1 MKVLYRISD
10 AGYIKEKPNYVNPK
24 SVFSHFINVFVNC
37 DIYVIADNV
46 SDETYD
52 FICNNISKER
62 VTRTTL
68 SNAGAFMYA
77 VDYAIQNFKDS
88 DIVYFAE
95 DDYIYRKNAPSI
107 IEEGLTIADYSS
119 GYDHPDKYID
129 KKKGGPNPYISEG
142 GELTRVLITS
152 NSHWKYTNSTCM
164 TFAVKVKT
172 IKEDLDIY
180 RKHCSTNHPYDFEMF
195 DELIKTR
202 NRKLATSIPGVSTH
216 GETMWLSKFVDWEM
230 EFNLNTENKLIG
242 KTYRWNNGYITFK
255 IDRLETPWG
264 NGNYTIIAPF
274 IVSTTWN
281 NFNHILIFSKD
292 YNKYTSTRTYP
303 ADLDYTTGNLDTSPL
318 SQKHGTLT
326 LKHGIFR
333 DEIPEQ
339 IMSLKFLTGN
349 EKVLELGANIGRN
362 SLIIASILKDSRNL
376 VTLECNINIA
386 RELSENRDINK
397 FNFHVEPSAMSKRQ
411 LIQRSWDTIVS
422 DVVLDGYTKV
432 NTITFDELV
441 RKYNIEFDTLV
452 ADCEGA
458 LYYILMDMPEMLEK
472 INFIMMENDYH
483 DLEHKKFVDSVLMKA
498 GFECVYKEAGGW
510 GPCHDFFYEAWRKS
524 A

>member
-62 VTRTTL
+62 VTSTTL

-119 GYDHPDKYID
+119 GYDHPDKYTNEYAIS
-129 KKKGGPNPYISEG
+129 NPYISEG

-216 GETMWLSKFVDWEM
+216 GETRWLSKFIDWEM

-242 KTYRWNNGYITFK
+242 NTYDWGIGYIRFK
-255 IDRLETPWG
+255 NDILETSWG
-264 NGNYTIIAPF
+264 NGKYTIIAPF
-274 IVSTTWN
+274 TVYATWKN
-281 NFNHILIFSKD
+281 CSHTLIFSKD
-292 YNKYTSTRTYP
+292 YNKYTSTRTIP
-303 ADLDYTTGNLDTSPL
+303 ADFDSTTG
-318 SQKHGTLT
+318 
-326 LKHGIFR
+326 
-333 DEIPEQ
+333 
-339 IMSLKFLTGN
+339 
-349 EKVLELGANIGRN
+349 
-362 SLIIASILKDSRNL
+362 SI
-376 VTLECNINIA
+376 
-386 RELSENRDINK
+386 
-397 FNFHVEPSAMSKRQ
+397 
-411 LIQRSWDTIVS
+411 
-422 DVVLDGYTKV
+422 
-432 NTITFDELV
+432 
-441 RKYNIEFDTLV
+441 KY
-452 ADCEGA
+452 
-458 LYYILMDMPEMLEK
+458 P
-472 INFIMMENDYH
+472 
-483 DLEHKKFVDSVLMKA
+483 
-498 GFECVYKEAGGW
+498 
-510 GPCHDFFYEAWRKS
+510 R
-524 A
+524 